1 MSTDFFDDD
10 LSSSS
15 AQGSKPAAR
24 PESPP
29 RTAPEAVSA
38 SARMMRRK
46 EELSGHVTGAANEIE
61 RLRLRQE
68 EIEREKATLESLSR
82 KQEEY
87 ERGKQDI
94 IEKLDRSIL
103 LLENEEVQAAHMVE
117 LLSSMRVRFKD
128 MLAGLRSID
137 EEQWSDETF
146 GDEMN
151 KALALV
157 EEARMSYKK
166 GVSKIDAMRWS
177 ESGDR
182 PPVTAQESMAGTS
195 AAPQGFGHWFKAG
208 VAFSLPLAAV
218 IVVLFI
224 IYLAMNGPR

>member
-10 LSSSS
+10 LSSNG
-15 AQGSKPAAR
+15 AQGSKAAAR
-24 PESPP
+24 QEAPA
-29 RTAPEAVSA
+29 RVAPEGVPAG
-38 SARMMRRK
+38 RMVRRK
-46 EELSGHVTGAANEIE
+46 EELTGHVVGAANEIE

-68 EIEREKATLESLSR
+68 EIEREKATLENLSR

-87 ERGKQDI
+87 EKGKQDI

-128 MLAGLRSID
+128 MLSGLRSID
-137 EEQWSDETF
+137 EETWSEETF

-157 EEARMSYKK
+157 EEARMFYKK
-166 GVSKIDAMRWS
+166 GVSKIDATRWS
-177 ESGDR
+177 EDGER
-182 PPVTAQESMAGTS
+182 PPVAAEESLDGALAG
-195 AAPQGFGHWFKAG
+195 PRGFGDWFKAG

-218 IVVLFI
+218 IVVLFV
-224 IYLAMNGPR
+224 IYLTMNGSR